1 MNLVRWNNQPRF
13 TNVFDHPLFNDELF
27 NDNQAAKYRK
37 PAANII
43 ENENNFE
50 LVLAVPGF
58 SKEEIKIDLEDNLLT
73 ISSEKEV
80 EDKEI
85 NFSRREFAY
94 GAFSR
99 SFKLPKTVEAEKIKA
114 EFKDGILNINIPK
127 IEEAKLKKVI
137 KIS

>member
-13 TNVFDHPLFNDELF
+13 TNIFENALFSDAFANEYQT
-27 NDNQAAKYRK
+27 NYSRN
-37 PAANII
+37 PATNII

-58 SKEEIKIDLEDNLLT
+58 TKEDLKIDLEDNLLT

-80 EDKEI
+80 DDKEI
-85 NFSRREFAY
+85 NFSRKEFTY

-114 EFKDGILNINIPK
+114 DYQNGVLNITIPK
-127 IEEAKLKKVI
+127 IEESKLKKAI

>member
-13 TNVFDHPLFNDELF
+13 TNLFDHALFNDELL
-27 NDNQAAKYRK
+27 NDYQTVKYRK

-58 SKEEIKIDLEDNLLT
+58 GKDEIKIDLEDNLLT

-85 NFSRREFAY
+85 NFSRREFAF